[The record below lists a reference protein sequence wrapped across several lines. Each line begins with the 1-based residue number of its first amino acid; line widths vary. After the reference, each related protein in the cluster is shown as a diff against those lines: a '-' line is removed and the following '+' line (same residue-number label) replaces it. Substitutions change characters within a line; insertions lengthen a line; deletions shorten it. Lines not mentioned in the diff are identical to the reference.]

1 MASACGWAGGSSSR
15 ASPPRC
21 DTSTQV
27 SGFDLVDDESKPERR
42 PNKHMPSPA
51 EWTTKYNPAYAYYA
65 YYMRVP
71 LMDVCVWW
79 LRGREGGG
87 CTYETQAHTLALPLP
102 TGEAG
107 DVDHLVA
114 SFLLA
119 ENIAHGINLRKTPS
133 LQYLYYISQ
142 VSMQ

>member
-1 MASACGWAGGSSSR
+1 M
-15 ASPPRC
+15 
-21 DTSTQV
+21 

-65 YYMRVP
+65 SYMRVP

-87 CTYETQAHTLALPLP
+87 CRAAGWGGTQGGSRAH
-102 TGEAG
+102 GR
-107 DVDHLVA
+107 
-114 SFLLA
+114 LLA
-119 ENIAHGINLRKTPS
+119 QRPARGPS
-133 LQYLYYISQ
+133 LQRPPRPPHPPPHTHTLLPPCPSP
-142 VSMQ
+142 MRACMHAGMPTCLC